1 MKSMRFLTLLL
12 MLATPLILIGVG
24 FFYYVSQSRFA
35 STENAYIKANKIA
48 VSAEIS
54 GRVISVL
61 VNENDA
67 VKAGQP
73 LFELDKEPYLIELE
87 KADASLSR
95 ARQDLMAL
103 KGQFRQKQAELRIA
117 EGESSYYGGEL
128 LRQKKLR
135 SNGVASQAQLDEA
148 KQTYFVSRE
157 RKNAIKEELNRLLI
171 MLGGSVD
178 MPADQ
183 HPIIREAT
191 AVKNTASL
199 NIRRTTIYSPADS
212 VVTNFNLYTGE
223 HVEAGRPVF
232 SLIENKNLWI
242 EANFKE
248 TDLTNVVVGQ
258 TAEVRVDS
266 FPSLVLTAQV
276 VGISP
281 ATGSEFSLLPAQN
294 ATGNWVKVVQRL
306 PVRLAFSNPTQ
317 VLQLRAGM
325 TVLVKIDTGRSINL
339 PGFLSHLTP
348 F

>member
-1 MKSMRFLTLLL
+1 MRFLTLLL

-128 LRQKKLR
+128 LRQKNSVPMVLLHKHNLTR
-135 SNGVASQAQLDEA
+135 LNKHILFLESA
-148 KQTYFVSRE
+148 KTPL
-157 RKNAIKEELNRLLI
+157 RKN
-171 MLGGSVD
+171 
-178 MPADQ
+178 
-183 HPIIREAT
+183 
-191 AVKNTASL
+191 
-199 NIRRTTIYSPADS
+199 
-212 VVTNFNLYTGE
+212 
-223 HVEAGRPVF
+223 
-232 SLIENKNLWI
+232 
-242 EANFKE
+242 
-248 TDLTNVVVGQ
+248 
-258 TAEVRVDS
+258 
-266 FPSLVLTAQV
+266 
-276 VGISP
+276 
-281 ATGSEFSLLPAQN
+281 
-294 ATGNWVKVVQRL
+294 
-306 PVRLAFSNPTQ
+306 
-317 VLQLRAGM
+317 
-325 TVLVKIDTGRSINL
+325 
-339 PGFLSHLTP
+339 
-348 F
+348 